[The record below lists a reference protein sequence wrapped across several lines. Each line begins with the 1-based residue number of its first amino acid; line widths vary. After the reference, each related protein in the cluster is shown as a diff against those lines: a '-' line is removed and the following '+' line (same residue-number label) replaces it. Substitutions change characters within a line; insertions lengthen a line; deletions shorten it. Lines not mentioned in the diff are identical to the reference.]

1 MGFINRQ
8 FGHLTPTAK
17 REESVK
23 QGCKGI
29 HDLLYPSLTFVA
41 VWSMNTKVKG
51 GFGCNVVVLYILD
64 GNAYMF
70 HVCVARHLCEWR
82 AQLRHLRGSISMFM
96 IAGGGGQEGHPVRS
110 LKLWVCCDILHVY
123 IYITPPSTTYT
134 QDIFYRGVQIIYF
147 FNRHSNRDSSSTF

>member
-1 MGFINRQ
+1 
-8 FGHLTPTAK
+8 
-17 REESVK
+17 
-23 QGCKGI
+23 
-29 HDLLYPSLTFVA
+29 
-41 VWSMNTKVKG
+41 MNTQVEG
-51 GFGCNVVVLYILD
+51 EFVWNVVVLYILD
-64 GNAYMF
+64 GNVYMV

-134 QDIFYRGVQIIYF
+134 QGIFYLKVYLVF
-147 FNRHSNRDSSSTF
+147 CCH